1 MRDEKLGYKIREAQL
16 DKVPFMMIV
25 GEKEKESG
33 TVSLRKRDAGDMGA
47 VSLSTFLEMA
57 EAEEEA

>member
-1 MRDEKLGYKIREAQL
+1 
-16 DKVPFMMIV
+16 MMIV